1 MLLSDII
8 MPDVNGPNLYAQLA
22 SMQPQMEVIY
32 MSGYSGEAFSQHSAL
47 KPGAH
52 FLQKPFPARTLL
64 AKIAQALGC

>member
-1 MLLSDII
+1 
-8 MPDVNGPNLYAQLA
+8 
-22 SMQPQMEVIY
+22 